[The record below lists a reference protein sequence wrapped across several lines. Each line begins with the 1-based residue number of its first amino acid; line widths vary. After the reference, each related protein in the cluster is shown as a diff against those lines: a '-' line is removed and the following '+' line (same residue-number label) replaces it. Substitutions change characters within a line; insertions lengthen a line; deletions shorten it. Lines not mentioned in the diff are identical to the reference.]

1 MTASSYG
8 DMGTQ
13 QGIKGLENGV
23 AIGGKFRI
31 FTGDGTP
38 AATFTAKELGDLYM
52 DYTNAVLYIASAT
65 GTGSWTAFAGLA
77 TMATG
82 ATIGGTSIFTK
93 AGAAD
98 ATAIR
103 IGDLSIDYTNGA
115 LYMANATGASDWQ
128 RIAVTST
135 TGTPFSLSTTAD
147 AKGLETFFTSAA
159 TSGTSYGWKNTLTGA
174 GIGAEFIGGRDR
186 CILTAAAGNAHGY
199 HGTLEVK
206 NTGYVTGLG
215 TGIRGNIVFSTD
227 TVVANGTYYGVL
239 AEIFPI
245 GNTGA
250 LPAGSNAC
258 LCCNANSGTASD
270 LVVNAVAFNGADG
283 SGKMLYTHSITV
295 GATAITSVRV
305 RVNGVV
311 GYMYV
316 YSAA

>member
-1 MTASSYG
+1 MTAPSYG
-8 DMGTQ
+8 DMGTR

-23 AIGGKFRI
+23 AIGGKFRV

-38 AATFTAKELGDLYM
+38 AATFTAKEISDLYM

-103 IGDLSIDYTNGA
+103 VGDLSVDYTNGA
-115 LYMANATGASDWQ
+115 LYMANATGAADWQ

-135 TGTPFSLSTTAD
+135 GAAPFSLSTTAD
-147 AKGLETFFTSAA
+147 AKGLETFWTSAA

-186 CILTAAAGNAHGY
+186 CILTAAAGNGYGY

-206 NTGYVTGLG
+206 NTGYVSGQG
-215 TGIRGNIVFSTD
+215 AGIRGNVVFSTD

-245 GNTGA
+245 GNTGK
-250 LPAGSNAC
+250 LPAASNAC
-258 LCCNANSGTASD
+258 LGVNAQAGTASD
-270 LVVNAVAFNGADG
+270 LVVNAIAFNGTNG
-283 SGKMLYTHSITV
+283 KGKMIYTGAPVTLEGSIR
-295 GATAITSVRV
+295 ILI
-305 RVNGVV
+305 NGVV
-311 GYMYV
+311 KYLPY
-316 YSAA
+316 YTTEAA

>member
-1 MTASSYG
+1 MTAPSYG
-8 DMGTQ
+8 DMGSR

-38 AATFTAKELGDLYM
+38 AATFTAKEIGDLYM

-65 GTGSWTAFAGLA
+65 GTGSWTAYAALSS
-77 TMATG
+77 MASG

-103 IGDLSIDYTNGA
+103 VGDLSVDYTNGA
-115 LYMANATGASDWQ
+115 LYMANATGAADWQ
-128 RIAVTST
+128 RIGVTST
-135 TGTPFSLSTTAD
+135 EAAPFSLSTTAD
-147 AKGLETFFTSAA
+147 AKGLETFWTSAA
-159 TSGTSYGWKNTLTGA
+159 TSGTTYGWKNTLTGA

-186 CILTAAAGNAHGY
+186 CILTAAAGNGYGY

-206 NTGYVTGLG
+206 NTGYVSGQG
-215 TGIRGNIVFSTD
+215 AGIRGNIVFSTD

-245 GNTGA
+245 GNTGK
-250 LPAGSNAC
+250 LPAGSNAV
-258 LCCNANSGTASD
+258 LGINAQSGTASD
-270 LVVNAVAFNGADG
+270 LVVNAMAFNGADG
-283 SGKMLYTHSITV
+283 TGKMLYTHSITV
-295 GATAITSVRV
+295 GATAITSIRV
-305 RVNGVV
+305 LVNGVV

-316 YSAA
+316 YAAQ